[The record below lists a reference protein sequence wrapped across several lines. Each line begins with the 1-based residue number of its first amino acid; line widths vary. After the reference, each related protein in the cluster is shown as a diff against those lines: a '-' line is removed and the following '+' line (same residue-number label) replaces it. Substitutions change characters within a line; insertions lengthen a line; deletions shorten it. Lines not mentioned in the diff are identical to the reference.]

1 MNKVTK
7 IGLILLL
14 GLVIWFLPHTPDIK
28 PAGWHLLAIF
38 AATILGFIL
47 RPYPIGALAIAAI
60 IVAVLTKSVSMG
72 DALSGYA
79 NPSVWLIVAAV
90 FYSRGVI
97 NSGLGKRVAYMLIRS
112 FGSSSLKL
120 AYAITLTD
128 LIFSP
133 ATVSN
138 TARGGGITF
147 PIVKNLCIAF
157 DSYPGESARKIGAFL
172 MTIAHTANTTTVT
185 VFLTACS
192 GNLLITSLGY
202 QLLGLEVTW
211 WDWFIAASIPGVA
224 CLIIL
229 PYYIYKIYPPE
240 LKQTPEAP
248 GFAAEELKK
257 LGAITP
263 SEKKMA
269 CIFTLCVLLWS
280 TTELTG
286 INATIIAFI
295 GVFTSILTGALT
307 WDDILKETMGWDI
320 LIWMGTIVG
329 LAGVLAKQGVVKVFA
344 AFVSTTLGDMNWLLA
359 SFIISLI
366 FVYSQYFFASGTARI
381 TALFTAFAAIL
392 YGLGAP
398 PFYTIMMFGL
408 MNSPGCTLT
417 HYSSGVTPIFFGA
430 NYVPQGTW
438 WRIGFMIS
446 VVSYILHY
454 GLGTLW
460 MYSINMM

>member
-28 PAGWHLLAIF
+28 SAGWHLLAIF

-248 GFAAEELKK
+248 GFATEELKK
-257 LGAITP
+257 LGAITS